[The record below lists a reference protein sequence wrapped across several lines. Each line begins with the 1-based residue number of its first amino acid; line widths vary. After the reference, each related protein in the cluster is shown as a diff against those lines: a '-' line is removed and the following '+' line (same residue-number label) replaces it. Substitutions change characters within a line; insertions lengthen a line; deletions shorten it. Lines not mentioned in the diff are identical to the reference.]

1 MLTKLIGLL
10 LYALAGAFDIS
21 MAVRSFIDGKY
32 FLFGWLVMMAVW
44 MIAGIF
50 QIMLEG
56 RV

>member
-10 LYALAGAFDIS
+10 LYALAGAVDIS

-56 RV
+56 RI

>member
-1 MLTKLIGLL
+1 MFAKLIGLL

-21 MAVRSFIDGKY
+21 IAVRSFIDGKY
-32 FLFGWLVMMAVW
+32 FLFGWLVMMVVW

>member
-1 MLTKLIGLL
+1 MLVKLIGIL
-10 LYALAGAFDIS
+10 LYSLAGAFDIWQ
-21 MAVRSFIDGKY
+21 AIVSFQRGRY
-32 FLFGWLVMMAVW
+32 FLFGWLVMMVVW